1 MEYLNTL
8 TEDQKS
14 NATFYKGYYII
25 KYTYFDGY
33 GINQNLTSYGYAQ
46 DNTIKSIRSA
56 KCAITK
62 LLNNPG
68 AHSAC

>member
-8 TEDQKS
+8 TNEQKS
-14 NATFYKGYYII
+14 NAIFYKGYYII

-33 GINQNLTSYGYAQ
+33 GINQNLTSHGYVH
-46 DNTIKSIRSA
+46 DRFIKSIRSA

-62 LLNNPG
+62 LLNKG
-68 AHSAC
+68 A